1 MKQCMQSSKQNQS
14 TGFTLVE
21 FIVIISIFA
30 IVATVSLF
38 NSGSFNRHTA
48 MQNLTHDI
56 ALVIRQA
63 QNYGMGSTADIDNAT
78 IRYPVAVQFERDMGN
93 DRFLSEMV
101 LFRDMNQNALYDVN
115 NDMLLDRITFRSPSY
130 IYKIE
135 NQNGTTCDDNDQ
147 FLTIGFQ
154 RPLPDPR
161 IFCGGISNQWN
172 DMVVTILNNEN
183 ANPKTITIQPTG
195 LISVD

>member
-1 MKQCMQSSKQNQS
+1 MRTDIQSTKQNQS
-14 TGFTLVE
+14 AGFTLVE

-63 QNYGMGSTADIDNAT
+63 QNYGMGSTSDDYDAN
-78 IRYPVAVQFERDMGN
+78 IRYPVAVQFEYDN
-93 DRFLSEMV
+93 TNNRFLSQMI
-101 LFRDMNQNALYDVN
+101 LFRDLDNSGTFDPNN

-130 IYKIE
+130 IYKIALSG
-135 NQNGTTCDDNDQ
+135 QGCSDNVVVS
-147 FLTIGFQ
+147 FQ
-154 RPLPDPR
+154 RPLPDPTF
-161 IFCGGISNQWN
+161 FCGGATGLAP
-172 DMVVTILNNEN
+172 MVVTILNNEDQD
-183 ANPKTITIQPTG
+183 PKTITIQPTG

>member
-1 MKQCMQSSKQNQS
+1 MKRCMQSEKQNQS

-30 IVATVSLF
+30 IIATVSLF

-63 QNYGMGSTADIDNAT
+63 QNYGMGSTASDIDANN
-78 IRYPVAVQFERDMGN
+78 RYPIAVQFQRDLGN
-93 DRFLSEMV
+93 NKFLSEMI
-101 LFRDMNQNALYDVN
+101 LFRDMNQSAQYEEN

-130 IYKIE
+130 IFTIE
-135 NQNGTTCDDNDQ
+135 NGNGSTCEDSDQ

-161 IFCGGISNQWN
+161 IFCGSNQWN
-172 DMVVTILNNEN
+172 DMIVTISNNDN
-183 ANPKTITIQPTG
+183 ANQKTITVQPTG

>member
-1 MKQCMQSSKQNQS
+1 MQSEKQNQS

-30 IVATVSLF
+30 IIATVSLF

-63 QNYGMGSTADIDNAT
+63 QNYGMGSTAADNDANN
-78 IRYPVAVQFERDMGN
+78 RYPIAVQFQRNTD
-93 DRFLSEMV
+93 DTQFLSEMI
-101 LFRDMNQNALYDVN
+101 LFRDLDQNAEYDEN

-130 IYKIE
+130 ISTITDG
-135 NQNGTTCDDNDQ
+135 NGNNACDGGDEI
-147 FLTIGFQ
+147 LTVSFQ
-154 RPLPDPR
+154 RPLPDPE
-161 IFCGGISNQWN
+161 IYCGGNNSTALNGMI
-172 DMVVTILNNEN
+172 VTILNNEN

>member
-1 MKQCMQSSKQNQS
+1 MQHQKQNQS

-30 IVATVSLF
+30 IVATISLF

-63 QNYGMGSTADIDNAT
+63 QNYGMGSTADMNNAT
-78 IRYPVAVQFERDMGN
+78 DRYPVAVQFEYDAEN
-93 DRFLSEMV
+93 NRFFSQMI
-101 LFRDMNQNALYDVN
+101 LFRDLNRDNIFDTDAGDL
-115 NDMLLDRITFRSPSY
+115 LLDRITFRSPSY
-130 IYKIE
+130 IKKIIFG
-135 NQNGTTCDDNDQ
+135 QSSQDCSDNVVVS
-147 FLTIGFQ
+147 FQ
-154 RPLPDPR
+154 RPLPDPSF
-161 IFCGGISNQWN
+161 FCGTTNESGP
-172 DMVVTILNNEN
+172 MVVTILNNEDQ
-183 ANPKTITIQPTG
+183 NPKTITIQTTG

>member
-1 MKQCMQSSKQNQS
+1 MKRYIQSIKQNQS
-14 TGFTLVE
+14 AGFTLVE

-63 QNYGMGSTADIDNAT
+63 QNYGMGSTADIDDAN
-78 IRYPVAVQFERDMGN
+78 IRYPVAVQFQRDIGN
-93 DRFLSEMV
+93 NRFLSEMI
-101 LFRDMNQNALYDVN
+101 LFRDMNQNTQYDAN

-130 IYKIE
+130 IYKITE
-135 NQNGTTCDDNDQ
+135 GNGNIACEDSDQ

-154 RPLPDPR
+154 RPLPEPI
-161 IFCGGISNQWN
+161 IFCGSNAWN
-172 DMVVTILNNEN
+172 DVIITILNNEN
-183 ANPKTITIQPTG
+183 QNPKTITIQPTG
-195 LISVD
+195 LISVN